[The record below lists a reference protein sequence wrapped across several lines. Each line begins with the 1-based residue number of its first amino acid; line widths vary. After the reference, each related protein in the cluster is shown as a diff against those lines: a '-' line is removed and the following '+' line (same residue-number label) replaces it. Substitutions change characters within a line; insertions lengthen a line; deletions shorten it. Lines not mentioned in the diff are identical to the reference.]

1 MRRFQGTRIV
11 GLVGASALAL
21 LMAGGAWAQEAVS
34 LTLGEGLDATLAAE
48 DSRDEFGG
56 PYDAYSLMLTA
67 GQRIEIEMTSGDFD
81 AYLELYGPGDDTDP
95 VAVDDDGA
103 GDGTDA
109 RLRYTAP
116 VDGTYTL
123 RASSFDDETLGSYRL
138 IAVER
143 PPAPPAPEPGTLR
156 MGQSVDGVID
166 DSDPLDD
173 QDIAYDAW
181 RFSAA
186 AGERVMMVL
195 TSDDFDTFVQVG
207 RLTDGGFEELAFND
221 DDGDSLNSR
230 LVFAVPAPGEYLIRV
245 RPLSWGEAGAYRL
258 SLEAAPPRPEAKRLN
273 IGDSLTGSL
282 GPDSPV
288 NDEGYRAQLYR
299 FEGREGQRIDI
310 RLEAEDFDTYL
321 VLYRDDG
328 EPPTRLDDND
338 DSDGTNSRLLRTL
351 EGTGP
356 YLIEVRG
363 FSQMVEGSYTLS
375 LAEIAPER
383 PPEPIAFGTVR
394 EGVIDDR
401 DPTDAQ
407 NRNYD
412 SFRFTG
418 VEGNR
423 VQVIARS
430 GDFDTFLRL
439 GSAEGEFQALASD
452 DDGLG
457 EGTDSRIN
465 FTLPSDGDYVIRVS
479 PLSEGGEGL
488 YSLELID
495 RGPAPSPGSILV
507 GATARGTLTETDAAA
522 DDGSYFDAYRIS
534 AKAGETLV
542 ITMVSNAFDAFIIVG
557 REKDGGRLEVLASD
571 DDGLSETHAR
581 LEWRV
586 PDDGVYII
594 RAGSYGQGESG
605 AYALKVDRK
614 P

>member
-21 LMAGGAWAQEAVS
+21 IMAGGAWAQEAVS

-48 DSRDEFGG
+48 DARDELGG

-81 AYLELYGPGDDTDP
+81 AYLELYGPGDDPDP

-123 RASSFDDETLGSYRL
+123 RASSFDDETFGSYRL
-138 IAVER
+138 TAVER
-143 PPAPPAPEPGTLR
+143 PPAPPAPEPGTIRL
-156 MGQSVDGVID
+156 GQSVEGVID
-166 DSDPLDD
+166 DTDPLDD

-221 DDGDSLNSR
+221 DDGESLNSR
-230 LVFAVPAPGEYLIRV
+230 LVFVAPAVGEYLIRV

-273 IGDSLTGSL
+273 IGDSLTGNL

-351 EGTGP
+351 EGSGT

-363 FSQMVEGSYTLS
+363 FSQSVEGEYTLS

-383 PPEPIAFGTVR
+383 PPEPITFGAVR
-394 EGVIDDR
+394 EGVINDR

-423 VQVIARS
+423 VQIIARS

-465 FTLPSDGDYVIRVS
+465 FTLPADGDYVIRVS